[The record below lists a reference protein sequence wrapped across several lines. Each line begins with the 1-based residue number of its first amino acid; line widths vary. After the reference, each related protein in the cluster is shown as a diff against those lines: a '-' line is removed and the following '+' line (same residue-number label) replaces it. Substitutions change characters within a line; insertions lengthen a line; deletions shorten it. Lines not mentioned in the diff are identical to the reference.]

1 MDKDT
6 FEFLR
11 DWFAVYG
18 LICTLA
24 FPLYWMIEALVEK
37 FLSRNELIDEEQK
50 WLIG

>member
-11 DWFAVYG
+11 DWFAIFGV
-18 LICTLA
+18 ISTVA
-24 FPLYWMIEALVEK
+24 FPLYWLIETIAEK
-37 FLSRNELIDEEQK
+37 FMSKDELIDEEQK